1 MKRVFVSVFFV
12 LVAMIVNAQDIA
24 GHWGGTLNIQGVKLR
39 LVFHVSR
46 SGDSWTTTMDSP
58 DQGAKGIPTGKTEYA
73 DSVLTI
79 TAPALGNCRRPN
91 LDPVTVAD
99 IIIYG
104 YQPSVYLGSDHLIAH
119 GRMDPIGKINRCG
132 AFRKTLNITAWR
144 KTEYTVRKQ
153 IQITL

>member
-12 LVAMIVNAQDIA
+12 LVAMIMNAQDIA

-46 SGDSWTTTMDSP
+46 SGDSWTTKMDSP

-79 TAPALGNCRRPN
+79 TAPALGMKFSGKWQGADRIQGTFMQSGLTLPLELTRVDGEVALSRPQE
-91 LDPVTVAD
+91 PKPPFHT
-99 IIIYG
+99 G
-104 YQPSVYLGSDHLIAH
+104 
-119 GRMDPIGKINRCG
+119 
-132 AFRKTLNITAWR
+132 
-144 KTEYTVRKQ
+144 
-153 IQITL
+153 